1 MLFRFILASF
11 YDLLIILALL
21 FLITAVCLIFNPQ
34 SSIPAGT
41 RWYQFLLVAVVF
53 FYYLLCF
60 KFGGQTIGLKTWQ
73 LKLVTN
79 RNQLTLLQTF
89 LWLCFALPAI
99 SYGFLRF
106 KSPQYFLF
114 KWTNVKLCK
123 VPAVNSE
130 VR

>member
-1 MLFRFILASF
+1 MVVRLILASI
-11 YDLLIILALL
+11 YDLLIVLALL
-21 FLITAVCLIFNPQ
+21 FFITAVSLIFNPQ
-34 SSIPAGT
+34 SFIPAGT
-41 RWYQFLLVAVVF
+41 RWYQFLLVAGIF

-79 RNQLTLLQTF
+79 REQLTLLQAF

-106 KSPQYFLF
+106 KNPQYFLF
-114 KWTNVKLCK
+114 KWTKIRLCK
-123 VPAVNSE
+123 VSAL
-130 VR
+130 